1 MQEEVSSVGKENV
14 FFLFR
19 ASFLCLREI
28 RKIFY
33 EVAFVGEKMAQIE
46 VRGPLASLR
55 KQSFKQNAPFSMR
68 N

>member
-1 MQEEVSSVGKENV
+1 M
-14 FFLFR
+14 FLLFR

-33 EVAFVGEKMAQIE
+33 EVAFVGEKKTKIE
-46 VRGPLASLR
+46 GRGPLASLR